1 MRRPFAVLAA
11 FLVLVA
17 GCGIGTQDRPERLTL
32 TEAPTSRA
40 TGPGPGAVELEV
52 FFVRG
57 AELEPVTRSAPAQDP
72 TTLLEV
78 LVAGPTR
85 AEVLSGLRTAIAP
98 QTETVPT
105 GLVERRLQVDLPV
118 ELTDVSGGNQL
129 LTFAQLVW
137 TLTTLPTVGEVRFTS
152 GGVPVE
158 VPTDEGLTGAP
169 VDRDDYRSV
178 APPGSSSP
186 AAPTG

>member
-1 MRRPFAVLAA
+1 MRRALVVL
-11 FLVLVA
+11 LGLLLLVA
-17 GCGIGTQDRPERLTL
+17 GCGVGSQDRPERLTL

-40 TGPGPGAVELEV
+40 TSPGPGSVEVEV

-57 AELEPVTRSAPAQDP
+57 TELEAVARSAPAQDP

-85 AEVLSGLRTAIAP
+85 TEVFSGLRTAIAP
-98 QTETVPT
+98 QTPIVPT
-105 GLVERRLQVDLPV
+105 GLAAGRLVVDLPV

-137 TLTTLPTVGEVRFTS
+137 TLTTLPSIDEVWFTS

-158 VPTDEGLTGAP
+158 VPTDAGLTGAP
-169 VDRDDYRSV
+169 VERDDYRSA
-178 APPGSSSP
+178 APAVSSSP
-186 AAPTG
+186 GAPTD